1 MLFKIV
7 AAQHGDRLR
16 NLLDHGPMMG
26 YQLGYYYRTMFGPV
40 GAALGYSSKADR
52 PNFYINIG
60 FEF

>member
-1 MLFKIV
+1 
-7 AAQHGDRLR
+7 
-16 NLLDHGPMMG
+16 MMG